1 MGCGPSSTSAAVVA
15 GAPRKPDA
23 VATPTQVSVEV
34 TETAKGDASKPTSA
48 GVASAIEAVLTL
60 SSKIGF
66 ELRMVKREIGLARD
80 EMKDDLDDIG
90 KGLREMRATL
100 EILTYR
106 SGLHHGGDTRA
117 PSTGLVQ
124 V

>member
-90 KGLREMRATL
+90 KSLREMRATL

-106 SGLHHGGDTRA
+106 SGLHHGGDTSA

-124 V
+124 A